1 MGKLLK
7 VQIIACGPGLE
18 EITSVHGVSSDWVQ
32 SIIRHKVSST
42 KIVKA
47 YLGEKPLIENNT
59 AWIIMG
65 SRYSAY
71 DKLDWIDNLKSR
83 IRLAVSNKIPILGIC
98 FGHQIICSAL
108 GADVSDNQEGWE
120 IGSSKVSLTEEG
132 LSSPLFEGF
141 EESFFVYQSHH
152 DVVSRLPKNMN
163 LLCSNRFGVQSVSF
177 FDFVFGVQFH
187 PEFSYEVMNAY
198 YDARTKGM
206 DDDNFKVLDRNEGS
220 KIIDNFIKISLKEK

>member
-1 MGKLLK
+1 MSKLLK
-7 VQIIACGPGLE
+7 VQIIACGPGLD
-18 EITSVHGVSSDWVQ
+18 EITNVHGVSSDWVL
-32 SIIRHKVSST
+32 SLINNKVSST
-42 KIVKA
+42 EIVKA
-47 YLGEKPLIENNT
+47 YLGENPVIENHT

-65 SRYSAY
+65 SRYSVY
-71 DKLDWIDNLKSR
+71 ERLDWIDNLKSH
-83 IRLAVSNKIPILGIC
+83 IRLAVKNKVPILGIC

-108 GADVSDNQEGWE
+108 GANVSDNAEGWE
-120 IGSSKVSLTEEG
+120 IGTSKVSLTKHG

-152 DVVSRLPKNMN
+152 DVVSQLPQNMN

-177 FDFVFGVQFH
+177 LDFVFGVQFH

-206 DDDNFKVLDRNEGS
+206 DEDNFRVLDRNEGS
-220 KIIDNFIKISLKEK
+220 KVIDNFIKIILKEN